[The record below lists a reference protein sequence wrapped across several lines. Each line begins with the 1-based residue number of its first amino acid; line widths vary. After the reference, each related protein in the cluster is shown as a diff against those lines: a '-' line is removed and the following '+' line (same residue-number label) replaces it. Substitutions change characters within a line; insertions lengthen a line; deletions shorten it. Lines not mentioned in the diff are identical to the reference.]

1 MCKKWNGAIMSS
13 LIGKCVCVSS
23 GVDNSFLYAFKVDF
37 KTPSQI
43 GYISKRGE
51 KIRFFKKHIILISD
65 NLEECENVVSQIKT
79 LDTERTKIWQKRYNL
94 IADLKS
100 KVALEKLD

>member
-37 KTPSQI
+37 ETRSQI
-43 GYISKRGE
+43 GYISYRGD
-51 KIRFFKKHIILISD
+51 KVRFFKKYIILISD
-65 NLEECENVVSQIKT
+65 NLKECKNIVDQVKT
-79 LDTERTKIWQKRYNL
+79 LDNERSKLWEKRYNL
-94 IADLKS
+94 IVDLKS